1 MEFRYEGNSK
11 KGGIY
16 KITNIQNGR
25 FYIGSAKR
33 FKERWSN
40 HYSSLRR
47 NRHHNKFLQND
58 FNKYGEKTF
67 LFEIVEVMHNHATE
81 ERRLREQAYIE
92 QSLNDLEKK
101 DLCFNLAKNTVSKEG
116 PWSSDP
122 EATRIKMSE
131 ASKKRWNEPGYRD
144 EISEKM
150 KKGWTQEVR
159 EDASKRFSG
168 EGNPMY
174 GKVISDETKKL
185 LSEASK
191 KMWLNEETRQNIISG
206 SSDRT
211 KRQWEDEEVKE
222 KMQSAI
228 KNSKN
233 TEAAREQ
240 QKNRTKEQWANEE
253 IRTKM
258 LKALTS
264 SEVKEKQSIASKK
277 LWQSEDYRKKMSD
290 VFARIKRRTKT
301 YILLS
306 PENVETTIVNLKQY
320 CEENKLCYS
329 AMNNLANGKRKEYK
343 GWRKV

>member
-16 KITNIQNGR
+16 KIINIQNGR
-25 FYIGSAKR
+25 FYIGSAKE
-33 FKERWSN
+33 FKNRWSN

-67 LFEIVEVMHNHATE
+67 LFEIVEVMLNHTTE
-81 ERRLREQAYIE
+81 ERRLREQAYID

-101 DLCFNLAKNTVSKEG
+101 DLCFNLAKNTVLKEG

-131 ASKKRWNEPGYRD
+131 ASKKRWNKPRYRD

-150 KKGWTQEVR
+150 KKGWTQEAR
-159 EDASKRFSG
+159 EEASKRFSG
-168 EGNPMY
+168 EANHMY

-185 LSEASK
+185 LSDASK
-191 KMWLNEETRQNIISG
+191 KMWKNEEIKQSILNG
-206 SSDRT
+206 LSDRT
-211 KRQWEDEEVKE
+211 KKQWEDEEVKE
-222 KMQSAI
+222 KMRTAI

-240 QKNRTKEQWANEE
+240 QKNKATKQWEDEE
-253 IRTKM
+253 IRTRM
-258 LKALTS
+258 VQALNS
-264 SEVKEKQSIASKK
+264 NEVKEKQSVASKK
-277 LWQSEDYRKKMSD
+277 LWQSEQHRKKMSD
-290 VFARIKRRTKT
+290 VFARIKRRVKT

-306 PENVETTIVNLKQY
+306 PENIETTIVNLKRF
-320 CEENKLCYS
+320 CEENNLSYN
-329 AMNNLANGKRKEYK
+329 AMNSLANGRIKIYK
-343 GWRKV
+343 GWKKV